1 VVELKFSGST
11 SFMPSHAPTLTP
23 SCASSSEDIV
33 ISLPKEFLVHMR
45 QGTKVAPMDVEEL
58 LVVVS

>member
-1 VVELKFSGST
+1 
-11 SFMPSHAPTLTP
+11 MPSHAPTLTP